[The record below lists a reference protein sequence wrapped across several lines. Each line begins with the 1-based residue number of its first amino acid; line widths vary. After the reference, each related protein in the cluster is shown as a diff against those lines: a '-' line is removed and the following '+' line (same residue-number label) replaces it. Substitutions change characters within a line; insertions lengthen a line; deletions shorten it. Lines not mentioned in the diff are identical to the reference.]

1 MSFIDIFLNYMGIKI
16 KTKKISNK
24 YIKIFNQIG
33 EGELNQKLVT
43 KDWDDRFS
51 LYSLKCVIK

>member
-1 MSFIDIFLNYMGIKI
+1 MGIKI